1 MPLGAPQVFQNGL
14 FLTYCSCFELILI
27 ELTIEYIPNFSSKI
41 GQKREPERSMSEPTK
56 KNTEPQKPSKMKVN
70 DKLIRIIGVQF
81 FGIVIPNATGLISS
95 NDRSAM
101 YLLGA
106 YAYFILLAGLI
117 WQGNR
122 YFLFRLQKRFD
133 WFIHPLQKTVVL
145 LAMNVFYTVPLVIG
159 MLVLWFIMIGAPV
172 DWQII
177 KVTAIV
183 CVVSVVFITHVY
195 ETVFLIKQ
203 RQDDM
208 VKGEQL
214 ERAKAQAELEALKNQ
229 IDPHFMF
236 NSLNSLSYLI
246 DENQEKAKQFTE
258 SLAEVYRYI
267 LSNKDRELVI
277 LEDELAFL
285 HKYLALLKL
294 RFGEALKVN
303 FSVDSNQQ
311 SEYLIPPI
319 SIFIA
324 LENVVKHNEISQAS
338 PLTTEVSL
346 EGEELYVR
354 NSIVR
359 KKSIVHSTK
368 IGLNNLKER
377 FTMIVGKETEVQD
390 DGRTFELMM
399 PLLKLTS

>member
-1 MPLGAPQVFQNGL
+1 MALRQLEKNMPESTDTSAQSPAQGL
-14 FLTYCSCFELILI
+14 
-27 ELTIEYIPNFSSKI
+27 KA
-41 GQKREPERSMSEPTK
+41 
-56 KNTEPQKPSKMKVN
+56 KVN

-81 FGIVIPNATGLISS
+81 FGIVIPNATGLISN
-95 NDRSAM
+95 NDRSAT

-122 YFLFRLQKRFD
+122 FFLFKLQKRFD

-159 MLVLWFIMIGAPV
+159 MLLLWFYMISAPI
-172 DWQII
+172 DWQVI
-177 KVTAIV
+177 KITAIV

-208 VKGEQL
+208 VRGEQL
-214 ERAKAQAELEALKNQ
+214 ERARAEAELEALKNQ

-246 DENQEKAKQFTE
+246 EKDQDKAKEFTE

-267 LSNKDRELVI
+267 LSNKDQELVI
-277 LEDELAFL
+277 LEDELSFL
-285 HKYLALLKL
+285 DKYIALLKL

-303 FSVDSNQQ
+303 FSLEEEAPAQF
-311 SEYLIPPI
+311 LIPPI

-324 LENVVKHNEISQAS
+324 LENVVKHNEISLKA
-338 PLTTEVSL
+338 PLNVEIAQL
-346 EGEELYVR
+346 EKRLGIR
-354 NSIVR
+354 NKIVE
-359 KKSIVHSTK
+359 KKSLYHSTK
-368 IGLNNLKER
+368 IGLNNLNER
-377 FTMIVGKETEVQD
+377 FRITVGEGVTIHN
-390 DGRTFELMM
+390 DGEFFNLEL
-399 PLLKLTS
+399 PLLKLSS

>member
-1 MPLGAPQVFQNGL
+1 
-14 FLTYCSCFELILI
+14 
-27 ELTIEYIPNFSSKI
+27 
-41 GQKREPERSMSEPTK
+41 MSEPTK
-56 KNTEPQKPSKMKVN
+56 KKTENRNDSKMKVN

-81 FGIVIPNATGLISS
+81 FGIVIPNATGLINS

-122 YFLFRLQKRFD
+122 YFLFRLQRKFD
-133 WFIHPLQKTVVL
+133 WFIHPMQKTVVL

-159 MLVLWFIMIGAPV
+159 MLILWFTMINAPI

-203 RQDDM
+203 RQTDM

-236 NSLNSLSYLI
+236 NSLNSLSHLI
-246 DENQEKAKQFTE
+246 DENQDKAKQFTE

-285 HKYLALLKL
+285 NKYLALLKL
-294 RFGEALKVN
+294 RFGEALQ
-303 FSVDSNQQ
+303 VDFAIDQSQQ
-311 SEYLIPPI
+311 AEFLIPPI

-324 LENVVKHNEISQAS
+324 LENVVKHNEISRVS
-338 PLTTEVSL
+338 PLTARVSL
-346 EGEELYVR
+346 ETDALYVR
-354 NSIVR
+354 NAIVR
-359 KKSIVHSTK
+359 KKSLVHSTK

-377 FTMIVGKETEVQD
+377 FSMIVGKETEVVD
-390 DGRTFELMM
+390 DGKTFEIML

>member
-1 MPLGAPQVFQNGL
+1 
-14 FLTYCSCFELILI
+14 
-27 ELTIEYIPNFSSKI
+27 
-41 GQKREPERSMSEPTK
+41 MSEPTE
-56 KNTEPQKPSKMKVN
+56 NMPEATKPSKVKVN
-70 DKLIRIIGVQF
+70 DKLVRIIGVQF

-95 NDRSAM
+95 NDRSAT

-106 YAYFILLAGLI
+106 YAYFILLAALI

-122 YFLFRLQKRFD
+122 YFLFKVQKRFD
-133 WFIHPLQKTVVL
+133 WFIHPMQKTVVL

-159 MLVLWFIMIGAPV
+159 MLVLWFIMIGMPI

-208 VKGEQL
+208 VRGEQL

-236 NSLNSLSYLI
+236 NSLNSLSHLI
-246 DENQEKAKQFTE
+246 DENKVKAKEFTE

-277 LEDELAFL
+277 LEDELSFL
-285 HKYLALLKL
+285 HRYLALLKL
-294 RFGEALKVN
+294 RFGEALG
-303 FSVDSNQQ
+303 VDFKLTEEQTT
-311 SEYLIPPI
+311 EYLIPPI

-324 LENVVKHNEISQAS
+324 LENVVKHNEISQSS
-338 PLTTEVSL
+338 PLVASVSL
-346 EGEELYVR
+346 EGEALYVR
-354 NSIVR
+354 NRINE
-359 KKSIVHSTK
+359 KKTLVHSTK

-377 FTMIVGKETEVQD
+377 FAMIVGKETVVENN
-390 DGRTFELMM
+390 GRTFELML

>member
-1 MPLGAPQVFQNGL
+1 
-14 FLTYCSCFELILI
+14 
-27 ELTIEYIPNFSSKI
+27 
-41 GQKREPERSMSEPTK
+41 
-56 KNTEPQKPSKMKVN
+56 MKVN

-81 FGIVIPNATGLISS
+81 FGIVIPNATGLIRSS
-95 NDRSAM
+95 DRSVT

-106 YAYFILLAGLI
+106 YGYFILLATLI

-122 YFLFRLQKRFD
+122 FFLFRLQKKFD

-159 MLVLWFIMIGAPV
+159 MLLLWFTMVGLPV

-177 KVTAIV
+177 KTTAII

-203 RQDDM
+203 RQNDI
-208 VKGEQL
+208 VRGEQL
-214 ERAKAQAELEALKNQ
+214 ERAKAEAELEALKNQ

-236 NSLNSLSYLI
+236 NSLNSLSHLI
-246 DENQEKAKQFTE
+246 DENQDKAKQFTE

-277 LEDELAFL
+277 LEDEIAFL
-285 HKYLALLKL
+285 NKYIGLLKL
-294 RFGEALKVN
+294 RFGQALVIKMN
-303 FSVDSNQQ
+303 FDTNAL
-311 SEYLIPPI
+311 SEFLIPPI

-324 LENVVKHNEISQAS
+324 LENVVKHNEISQKS
-338 PLTTEVSL
+338 PLVTGIDIESDALRV
-346 EGEELYVR
+346 V
-354 NSIVR
+354 NKIVK
-359 KKSIVHSTK
+359 KKSLYHSTK
-368 IGLNNLKER
+368 IGLNNLNER
-377 FTMIVGKETEVQD
+377 FSMIVGKGVDVED
-390 DGRTFELMM
+390 DGQTFRLTL